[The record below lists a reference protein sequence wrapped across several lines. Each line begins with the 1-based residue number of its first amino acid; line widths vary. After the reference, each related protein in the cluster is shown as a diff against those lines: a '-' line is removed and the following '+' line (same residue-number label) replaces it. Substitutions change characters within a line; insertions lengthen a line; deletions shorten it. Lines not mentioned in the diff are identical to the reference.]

1 LLGILGSGKVKDS
14 PNRIRELRAKDL
26 TRRVNLRN
34 LKFKTTLD
42 LETLGGVIEQE
53 RAMDAIE
60 LGLRI
65 KKRNFNIYVAGASGT
80 GKSSII
86 KDVLTRIAKQE
97 EVPPDWCMVH
107 NFKYPDRPVVFSLK
121 PSQGRKLKE
130 HMDALVEDLK
140 VEVPKAFHGKV
151 HQERIQR
158 ILNDGLEMENRA
170 FMELVQQAQDVG
182 FLIKSTKDGLVTV
195 PLLDGKPIGPKE
207 YQEISDQ
214 ERQEIEARRQRLEPL
229 VSAFLERTR
238 EIELQVHK
246 RIQEAQKNLGM
257 SVVQKR
263 IATLRKMFS
272 EYPAVQSYLDS
283 VEAHMVE
290 NIIRFLPEENSG
302 KRKGKGDDM
311 TEYKVNVLVDN
322 SELCGAPVVI
332 EPVPTYYNLIGKFE
346 RRIEHGVY
354 YTDFTMV
361 KAGALLRANGG
372 YLVLHAKDV
381 LTYPFAW
388 DALKQ
393 VLRNQKLVIEEM
405 GEPFQF
411 LPTTALRPDP
421 IPVSCKVVL
430 IGSNYLYH
438 VLCFFDE
445 DFKKTFQIKAEF
457 DSSVPIARKTLA
469 EYARFIATTCK
480 RDNLLPVDRKGVE
493 AAIAYGARLAG
504 SKNKMTLR
512 FNEILNLLIE
522 ADALARMEGA
532 KCISKKHIE
541 DAQEKRYRRI
551 SLFAD
556 LTIEDIVD
564 KTINVA
570 VTGREVG
577 VVNGI
582 AVYSFADLVFGR
594 PLRITARTY
603 QGKAGIVNV
612 EREARLSGSVF
623 NKAVLIIQGFLGD
636 RFAQKNPL
644 SLTANLVVEQ
654 SYGTIEGDS
663 ASCAEVCAI
672 ISSLSGV
679 PFRQDIAVTGSINQL
694 GEVQAVGAINEKIE
708 GFFRVCQKKG
718 LTGTQGVVIP
728 EACVKDL
735 MLGRDVVNAVRAKKF
750 HVYAAKRIEEVIEL
764 LSGMEAGEMQEDGSY
779 PEGTVFALCL
789 QKVKKFAES
798 AEKGKA

>member
-1 LLGILGSGKVKDS
+1 LHGILGRGKVSNLQDK
-14 PNRIRELRAKDL
+14 IKELQPKDL
-26 TRRVNLRN
+26 TRRINLGK
-34 LKFKTTLD
+34 LKFRTTED

-53 RAMDAIE
+53 RAMEAIE

-80 GKSSII
+80 GKSSIV
-86 KDVLTRIAKQE
+86 KDVLTRVAKQE

-121 PSQGRKLKE
+121 PSEARKLKE
-130 HMDALVEDLK
+130 QMDALVEDLK
-140 VEVPKAFHGKV
+140 VEVQKAFHGKV

-170 FMELVQQAQDVG
+170 FMELTQQAQDVG
-182 FLIKSTKDGLVTV
+182 FLIKSTKDGLVTI
-195 PLLDGKPIGPKE
+195 PLLEGKPVGPKE
-207 YQEISDQ
+207 YQEITNH
-214 ERQEIEARRQRLEPL
+214 ERQEIETRRQRLEPL
-229 VSAFLERTR
+229 VSSFLERTR

-263 IATLRKMFS
+263 LATVRKLFADC
-272 EYPAVQSYLDS
+272 PAVQSYLDS

-290 NIIRFLPEENSG
+290 NIVRFLPEENGG

-311 TEYKVNVLVDN
+311 TEYKVNVLIDN
-322 SELCGAPVVI
+322 SDLCGAPVVI
-332 EPVPTYYNLIGKFE
+332 EQVPTYYNLIGKFE
-346 RRIEHGVY
+346 RKVEHGVY

-372 YLVLHAKDV
+372 YLVLHARDV

-411 LPTTALRPDP
+411 LPTSALRPDP
-421 IPVSCKVVL
+421 IPVTCKVVL

-438 VLCFFDE
+438 VLCSLDE
-445 DFKKTFQIKAEF
+445 DFKKTFQVKAEF
-457 DSSVPIARKTLA
+457 DSSVPITLETTT

-480 RDNLLPVDRKGVE
+480 KDNLLPVDRKGVE
-493 AAIAYGARLAG
+493 TAIAYGARLAG
-504 SKNKMTLR
+504 SKKKMTLR

-532 KCISKKHIE
+532 SCISKRHIE
-541 DAQEKRYRRI
+541 EAQERRYRRI
-551 SLFAD
+551 SLLAD

-564 KTINVA
+564 KTINVE
-570 VTGREVG
+570 VTGKEVG

-582 AVYSFADLVFGR
+582 AVHQFADLVFGR
-594 PLRITARTY
+594 PLRISARTF

-623 NKAVLIIQGFLGD
+623 NKAVLIIQGFLGE

-728 EACVKDL
+728 EACAKDL
-735 MLGRDVVNAVRAKKF
+735 MLARDVVNAVRAKRF
-750 HVYAAKRIEEVIEL
+750 HIYSAKRIEEVIAL
-764 LSGMEAGEMQEDGSY
+764 LSGMEVGGMSEDGFY
-779 PEGTVFALCL
+779 PEGTVFGLCL
-789 QKVKKFAES
+789 QKVKRFAEA
-798 AEKGKA
+798 AEKAKA